1 MYAKKHGGSSMREP
15 EKKTDT
21 VRRLVR
27 ERDYRSAL
35 RITKDFRLGLSKEDQ
50 DAMRLAYECLVRP
63 AFYRQLGRD
72 PVAEVKNGVEVL
84 RRLYGGESSWRGGDS
99 CGEE

>member
-1 MYAKKHGGSSMREP
+1 MLEP

-35 RITKDFRLGLSKEDQ
+35 RITKDFRLGISKEDR

-63 AFYRQLGRD
+63 AFYRQLGKD
-72 PVAEVKNGVEVL
+72 PVAEVKSGVEVL
-84 RRLYGGESSWRGGDS
+84 RKLYGSEARWKGGEQA
-99 CGEE
+99 

>member
-1 MYAKKHGGSSMREP
+1 MREP

-35 RITKDFRLGLSKEDQ
+35 RITKDFRLGLSKEDR
-50 DAMRLAYECLVRP
+50 DAMRLAYE
-63 AFYRQLGRD
+63 
-72 PVAEVKNGVEVL
+72 
-84 RRLYGGESSWRGGDS
+84 
-99 CGEE
+99 

>member
-35 RITKDFRLGLSKEDQ
+35 RITKDFRLGLSKE
-50 DAMRLAYECLVRP
+50 CLVRP